1 MNIINALTEKIHSAI
16 SGNLTK
22 AAAFLM
28 ALCMITASVPLAAD
42 AEVLNPFQTQDT
54 QATTIRLAKTEGSVM
69 LTNSAGKAVFKQAN
83 MRLTNGTHIET
94 GEASYSWF
102 DLDET
107 KAIKEDAVSEV
118 ELRENGKKLEVMLN
132 SGNLF
137 FNITRPLTS
146 DESLNIRTSSMVMGI
161 RGTCGWVE
169 IIDGRTTR
177 VYMLE
182 GRAEVSVTNPITCQ
196 TKTTVLYAGETADF
210 IVYDPANPVDQCDI
224 IINRFTREDVPGF
237 VLKELV
243 GDTKLLQ
250 KIYDESGIDL
260 RDLTA
265 EEADERIKQ
274 DQQRM
279 SEILDVI
286 KKSEDAQENHI
297 SLDPVWERKRN
308 EEDNSSEKTTTP
320 SRTLTLTMKV
330 TAQEVQD
337 YLNSGNYDQV
347 ILNPGN
353 GTDNTLDIDI
363 PMTVPEGTTLTANPG
378 VPVNV
383 RAGNS
388 LTVNGTADLG
398 DEVTNNGTITVNS
411 SNTLKVSGMLTN
423 TGTFNNTS
431 KGRTVASGGYTGR
444 NGSVFMNSGVF
455 SGSVQGQGAVRITG
469 GTVSGNLSA
478 ASGTSTISGGTV
490 SGDLEISGG
499 TCTISGGT
507 VSGGLK
513 LSDGTCTISGGTV
526 SGDLEISGGTGTISG
541 GTAGGSVTLLGGTLT
556 ISRAFDNTIVFGG
569 GTLDLSGGTLGG
581 TVSGSGGGQL
591 KLSEGTLGGRLTG
604 MFDSIEINGGT
615 FGADLSGVDVTD
627 LTVTGGTMNA
637 LTPASVGSFTITGG
651 AVNGRVVLN
660 EVTWVSIEGGSIT
673 YSGTEAALEIN
684 TDSLDTVFLEGGT
697 ITNNGAGFVLATGT
711 SGGTL
716 SYDGGTVLRT
726 GTTEQP
732 TDIVLPGWIL
742 IPDGDGYKLSPEP
755 AFEIIVTGAGENDL
769 DDISTT
775 VYAAGEVSDTA
786 KQDENVMVMLYNTGT
801 ADRTF
806 SYTVS
811 ETVRGNVF
819 SQGDIIIAAGDQNT
833 DIDFSMIY
841 ADVTVTI
848 TDTTPG
854 NRAAANNAAAD
865 NAYPAVNRKKAA
877 ASAGKET
884 VTADSE
890 DDTRSDPSGAETK
903 SEKRSSD
910 PATASNYTD

>member
-1 MNIINALTEKIHSAI
+1 
-16 SGNLTK
+16 
-22 AAAFLM
+22 
-28 ALCMITASVPLAAD
+28 MITASVPLAAD

-243 GDTKLLQ
+243 GDTELLQ

-308 EEDNSSEKTTTP
+308 EEDNSSETTTAP

-330 TAQEVQD
+330 TAQEVHD

-353 GTDNTLDIDI
+353 GDDNTLDIDI
-363 PMTVPEGTTLTANPG
+363 AMTVPEGTTLTANSG
-378 VPVNV
+378 VPVSV
-383 RAGNS
+383 RDGSS

-513 LSDGTCTISGGTV
+513 LSDGTCTLSGGTV
-526 SGDLEISGGTGTISG
+526 SGNLAISDGTCTLSGGTVNGDLEFSGGTSTVSG
-541 GTAGGSVTLLGGTLT
+541 GTADGAVTLLGGTLT
-556 ISRAFDNTIVFGG
+556 VRREFNNTVVFGG
-569 GTLDLSGGTLGG
+569 GTLELSGGSLNGTIRGSTGGGLKLDEGALGG
-581 TVSGSGGGQL
+581 S
-591 KLSEGTLGGRLTG
+591 LTG
-604 MFDSIEINGGT
+604 SFDSIEINGGT
-615 FGADLSGVDVTD
+615 FSADLSGVDVEN
-627 LTVTGGTMNA
+627 LTVNGGTING
-637 LTPASVGSFTITGG
+637 LTPASVGTFIMTGG
-651 AVNGRVVLN
+651 TVNGRVVLN

-673 YSGTEAALEIN
+673 YSGTEAALEIS

-697 ITNNGAGFVLATGT
+697 ITNNGTGFVLATGT

-755 AFEIIVTGAGENDL
+755 AFKIIVTGAGENDL

-775 VYAAGEVSDTA
+775 VYVEGEVSDTA
-786 KQDENVMVMLYNTGT
+786 KQDEEVMVMLYNTGT

-806 SYTVS
+806 SFTVA
-811 ETVRGNVF
+811 ETERGNVF
-819 SQGDIIIAAGDQNT
+819 RRGNIELAAGDQNT

-854 NRAAANNAAAD
+854 NRAATNNAAAD

-910 PATASNYTD
+910 PATSSNYTD